1 MRVPNLPVHE
11 KLHETHA
18 PFDQAAGQETIAG
31 KIAELAGQE
40 QTGARG
46 LMTVCERVLRHFKY
60 ELPSTHLKRFEVTR
74 ELVEDPE
81 KTLQRLL
88 AANEREERS
97 FSRQLVYEFADRFYD
112 SHKLRLR
119 FTDDAADLLA
129 QIAEREKV
137 PVRELCADRF
147 KDFQFGLR
155 LIAQNSGQQDFVIE
169 PTTVDQPDKTLS
181 EWVVASYTEGSK
193 SAGVGS

>member
-1 MRVPNLPVHE
+1 
-11 KLHETHA
+11 
-18 PFDQAAGQETIAG
+18 
-31 KIAELAGQE
+31 
-40 QTGARG
+40 
-46 LMTVCERVLRHFKY
+46 
-60 ELPSTHLKRFEVTR
+60 
-74 ELVEDPE
+74 LVEDPE

-88 AANEREERS
+88 AASEREERS

-129 QIAEREKV
+129 QIAEREKI

-155 LIAQNSGQQDFVIE
+155 LIAQNSGQQDFLIE
-169 PTTVDQPDKTLS
+169 PATVNEPDKTLS
-181 EWVVASYTEGSK
+181 EWVVASYAEQSK
-193 SAGVGS
+193 SAAGGA